1 MYKISIYISLI
12 VSFLYVL
19 PFYFSAW
26 TQNNR
31 GQIQNSSNLNQ
42 GGDQSGRQA
51 ERQASV
57 ATGSQISE
65 LETLWQGLNPG
76 SDIEMLLVDDFE
88 ERVKWRVETLKP
100 ITWFL
105 RFVKR
110 VPESDYGFYA
120 DKKVHPLFAQ
130 DLDILKKSA
139 EVQHRTPPAQQF
151 YAQELQ
157 IFVSD
162 PGKDAV
168 LIRIPESIH
177 QTWSGRPVALALWVY
192 GTRKKERL
200 YAVISNSVRKDN
212 ILKLTDLDFEGWKR
226 VEVAIPVYLQKR
238 NRNKTKSFDF
248 RLEGLKLVTHASQ
261 EEGPS
266 LFMFDLVMV
275 LVDHGSNQF
284 PGYKIRDE
292 WK

>member
-1 MYKISIYISLI
+1 MYKIFIYLVLI
-12 VSFLYVL
+12 LSFFYSL

-26 TQNNR
+26 PQNTR
-31 GQIQNSSNLNQ
+31 GQLQNSSNVNS
-42 GGDQSGRQA
+42 GVSQSGGQA
-51 ERQASV
+51 KMKAPV
-57 ATGSQISE
+57 ATESQNSE
-65 LETLWQGLNPG
+65 LETVWQGLNPENG
-76 SDIEMLLVDDFE
+76 VEMLLVDDFE

-100 ITWFL
+100 ISWFL

-110 VPESDYGFYA
+110 VPESEYGFYA
-120 DKKVHPLFAQ
+120 DKKVHPLFVQ

-139 EVQHRTPPAQQF
+139 EVQHRSPPAEQL

-157 IFVSD
+157 IFISD

-200 YAVISNSVRKDN
+200 YAVISNSVRKDTT
-212 ILKLTDLDFEGWKR
+212 LKLADLDFEGWKR
-226 VEVAIPVYLQKR
+226 IEVAIPVYLQKR